1 MIDLKQK
8 YQSQVNNF
16 KKWFV
21 FYSLAISL
29 YSGTVGGICGY
40 VIGKENAQ
48 KIADKKMVQKRQQP
62 QKTIGE

>member
-29 YSGTVGGICGY
+29 FSGAVGGICGY

-48 KIADKKMVQKRQQP
+48 KIATQEMPPIKQVSEKQR
-62 QKTIGE
+62 

>member
-29 YSGTVGGICGY
+29 FSGAVGGICGH

-48 KIADKKMVQKRQQP
+48 KIADKKMVQKLQQP